1 MGWDPRGISF
11 PLHIRAAP
19 HLFQKPCCAP
29 SAALCP
35 GVCCSSVCSAHLGQA
50 AGIVLWLFH
59 APGAGLNHTSAPG
72 ELLGR
77 AHLRLCLEK
86 LKVLVPLGPESSK
99 HTTLSLLMKA
109 KLHIKKLEDYDRR
122 ALHQIEQLQRE
133 QRHLKRQLEKLG
145 SERIRTDSV
154 GSAVSSEH
162 SDSDRGE
169 THTST
174 VWAHVYV
181 EVWST
186 DSISSFSLT

>member
-1 MGWDPRGISF
+1 RSTHNEMEKNR
-11 PLHIRAAP
+11 
-19 HLFQKPCCAP
+19 
-29 SAALCP
+29 
-35 GVCCSSVCSAHLGQA
+35 
-50 AGIVLWLFH
+50 
-59 APGAGLNHTSAPG
+59 
-72 ELLGR
+72 R

-174 VWAHVYV
+174 VSSQRDQTFQPHFGAPRNIAAVTAMLDELSFPLPCCYRSLFRIFVVFAH
-181 EVWST
+181 
-186 DSISSFSLT
+186 